1 MSLSC
6 TYILA
11 LSIGMFHYLELVF
24 LSYET
29 HILLDLYYK
38 ELLFFF
44 KIFKISEK
52 VQKINKKTKNIDNKR
67 CYLWHPLSHVSFEK
81 STVYHIR
88 WLGISLT
95 LGVVLVT
102 LILSSPIG

>member
-1 MSLSC
+1 
-6 TYILA
+6 
-11 LSIGMFHYLELVF
+11 MFTCLELVL
-24 LSYET
+24 LSPNT
-29 HILLDLYYK
+29 HLLLDLYYK

-44 KIFKISEK
+44 NIFKISEK

-88 WLGISLT
+88 WLGIILT
-95 LGVVLVT
+95 LGVVL
-102 LILSSPIG
+102 IPLSLSIPTS